1 MMEKILITGAS
12 GQLGVVLTKA
22 LQKKY
27 GIQNVIASDISISD
41 NYDGVFEILDA
52 TNFDAVNYCISKNKI
67 TQVYHLVAI
76 LSAKG
81 ESNPLNTWNINMNTL
96 FNVFESSRLNGVKKV
111 FYPSSIAVFG
121 EDIEYINTPQ
131 FPNLTPL
138 TVYGMSKAAGENW
151 ANYYY
156 KKYGLDIRSVRY
168 PGVIG
173 YQSLPGGGTTD
184 YAVSIYH
191 NAVKNERFDC
201 FLEPST
207 TLPMIF
213 MEDAIRATLELM
225 AAPKENIKVR
235 TSYNLSGMSFSPM
248 QIYESIKKINP
259 DFKITY
265 TPDFRQEIANS
276 WPKSIDDSQAR
287 EDWGWQPKY
296 NLDTM
301 SAEMMKNL
309 KKYYNLVSV

>member
-1 MMEKILITGAS
+1 MEKILITGAS